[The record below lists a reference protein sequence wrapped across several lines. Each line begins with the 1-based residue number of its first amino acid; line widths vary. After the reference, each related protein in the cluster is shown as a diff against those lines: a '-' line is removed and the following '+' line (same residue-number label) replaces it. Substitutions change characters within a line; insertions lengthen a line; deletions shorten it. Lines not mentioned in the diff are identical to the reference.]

1 MTPSDIERIEKETEF
16 KFPQCYIDVVTNY
29 PAELLKSD
37 APDFGL
43 LDDPDEIIMEN
54 NDVRSSGYFGQKWP
68 DRYLIIGKNGCGDY
82 YVVSHDSKEFSVGF
96 ADHEAMD
103 CMLYANNLNEFIEK
117 YLSEQE

>member
-1 MTPSDIERIEKETEF
+1 MTPSDIERIEKETEL

-54 NDVRSSGYFGQKWP
+54 NDVRSSGYFGQKWTE
-68 DRYLIIGKNGCGDY
+68 RYLIIGKNGCGDY
-82 YVVSHDSKEFSVGF
+82 YVVSQESKEFSVGF

-103 CMLYANNLNEFIEK
+103 CKLYANNLNEFIEK